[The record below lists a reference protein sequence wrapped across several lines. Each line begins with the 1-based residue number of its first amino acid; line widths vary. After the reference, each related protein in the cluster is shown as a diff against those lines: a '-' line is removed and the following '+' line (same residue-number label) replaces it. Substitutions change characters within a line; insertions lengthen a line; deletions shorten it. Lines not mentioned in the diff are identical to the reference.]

1 MTDERERLR
10 QLIEQKCLI
19 TSQGFTLSTGGKSGF
34 YFDCKAV
41 TLEGEGL
48 ALIAS
53 EVLLEI
59 EALPKRPTAIGGMTM
74 GADFISA
81 AVALMAYQR
90 GLSTVHA
97 SIVRKEP
104 KKHGTMN
111 KIENQLP
118 IGTSIVVVDDVIT
131 TGSSTIKACE
141 EFSAAGYE
149 IVGIIAIVD
158 REAGGKQRLEQSY
171 SHVRALFQ
179 KSDFPALTQNSG
191 SKGTQPKRT
200 AA

>member
-1 MTDERERLR
+1 MAGERERLR

-19 TSQGFTLSTGGKSGF
+19 TSQGFTLTTGGKSGF

-53 EVLLEI
+53 EVLREI
-59 EALPKRPTAIGGMTM
+59 EAFPKRPTAIGGMTM
-74 GADFISA
+74 GADFIAA
-81 AVALMAYQR
+81 AVALLAYQR
-90 GLSTVHA
+90 GLSTVHG

-118 IGTSIVVVDDVIT
+118 IGTPIVVVDDVIT
-131 TGSSTIKACE
+131 SGSSTIKACE
-141 EFSAAGYE
+141 EFTAAGYE

-158 REAGGKQRLEQSY
+158 REAGGKQRLEQLY
-171 SHVRALFQ
+171 GHVRPLFQ
-179 KSDFPALTQNSG
+179 KSDFF
-191 SKGTQPKRT
+191 QP
-200 AA
+200 